1 MGYTTDFEGHF
12 TFDRPVDPALKEYL
26 SAFSNIRH
34 VKRDV
39 EKLKS
44 FKDIRRENIGLPLG
58 KQGEYYV
65 GSVDDGN
72 MGQMGDDSVLSNNDQ
87 PDTQPGL
94 WCQWRIADN
103 SEWLIWDDGEKFYNY
118 TEWLTYLVEHF
129 FKRFGY
135 VLNGEVTWQ
144 GEDSEDYG
152 IIGIEDNKVYY
163 RQGRRSYGEKEYVE

>member
-39 EKLKS
+39 NKLKN
-44 FKDIRRENIGLPLG
+44 FKDIRRENVGLPLG
-58 KQGEYYV
+58 KDGEYYV

-72 MGQMGDDSVLSNNDQ
+72 MGQMGDESVIDNNNN

-94 WCQWRIADN
+94 WCQWAIADN
-103 SEWLIWDDGEKFYNY
+103 SKWLIWDGGEKFYNY
-118 TEWLTYLVEHF
+118 TEWLIYLIDNF
-129 FKRFGY
+129 FKPFGY
-135 VLNGEVTWQ
+135 VLNGEVEWQ
-144 GEDSEDYG
+144 GEDSDDYG
-152 IIGIEDNKVYY
+152 IVGVEDNKVYLKHGKRAY
-163 RQGRRSYGEKEYVE
+163 SDKEYV